1 MNKKLLEIINS
12 LKGSLLGIGL
22 NDDILL
28 DAIEK
33 NDDIYT
39 CYLLTNI
46 SRSGKK
52 FSMTK
57 RGKNKKI
64 NIKKIKKH
72 FKKKSL
78 NTIICN
84 YYIIKKFQR
93 SFVPNS
99 VYLNN
104 ETLYIYGKKD
114 ELEVLKQKYQR
125 YTKDISIEKADDFY
139 IMKINNQNT
148 KNNFFKDTFFKIKDF
163 GSDVIELITDILI
176 N

>member
-1 MNKKLLEIINS
+1 MNKKLTEIINN

-22 NDDILL
+22 NDDTLL

-33 NDDIYT
+33 NDSIYT

-46 SRSGKK
+46 SKTGKK

-64 NIKKIKKH
+64 NIKKIKKY

-78 NTIICN
+78 NTIVCN
-84 YYIIKKFQR
+84 FDIIKKFQR

-104 ETLYIYGKKD
+104 GTLYVYGQKE
-114 ELEVLKQKYQR
+114 ELENLKLKYQR

-163 GSDVIELITDILI
+163 GSDVIEFITDILI

>member
-22 NDDILL
+22 NDDNLL
-28 DAIEK
+28 EAIEK

-39 CYLLTNI
+39 CYLLTSI
-46 SRSGKK
+46 SKTGKK
-52 FSMTK
+52 FSMAK
-57 RGKNKKI
+57 HGRNKKI
-64 NIKKIKKH
+64 NIKKIRKY

-84 YYIIKKFQR
+84 YDIIRQFQR

-99 VYLNN
+99 IYLNN
-104 ETLYIYGKKD
+104 EALYIYGKKE
-114 ELEVLKQKYQR
+114 ELENLKLKYQR
-125 YTKDISIEKADDFY
+125 YTKDITIEKADDQY

-163 GSDVIELITDILI
+163 ASDTVEVITDILI

>member
-1 MNKKLLEIINS
+1 MYRMP
-12 LKGSLLGIGL
+12 
-22 NDDILL
+22 
-28 DAIEK
+28 
-33 NDDIYT
+33 IYH
-39 CYLLTNI
+39 
-46 SRSGKK
+46 
-52 FSMTK
+52 
-57 RGKNKKI
+57 
-64 NIKKIKKH
+64 IKY

-78 NTIICN
+78 NTIVCN
-84 YYIIKKFQR
+84 FDIIKKFQR

-104 ETLYIYGKKD
+104 GTLYIYGQKK
-114 ELEVLKQKYQR
+114 ELENLKLKYQR

>member
-1 MNKKLLEIINS
+1 MNKKLTEIINN

-22 NDDILL
+22 NDDTLL

-33 NDDIYT
+33 NDSIYT

-46 SRSGKK
+46 SKTGKK

-64 NIKKIKKH
+64 NIKKIKKY

-78 NTIICN
+78 NIIVCN
-84 YYIIKKFQR
+84 FDIIKKFQR

-104 ETLYIYGKKD
+104 GTLYVYGQKE
-114 ELEVLKQKYQR
+114 ELENLKLKYQR

>member
-64 NIKKIKKH
+64 NIKKIKKVVDKH
-72 FKKKSL
+72 L
-78 NTIICN
+78 NTW
-84 YYIIKKFQR
+84 YYKWADANGGQQK
-93 SFVPNS
+93 
-99 VYLNN
+99 
-104 ETLYIYGKKD
+104 TTAKCGKNLDNWTVK
-114 ELEVLKQKYQR
+114 
-125 YTKDISIEKADDFY
+125 
-139 IMKINNQNT
+139 
-148 KNNFFKDTFFKIKDF
+148 
-163 GSDVIELITDILI
+163 
-176 N
+176 